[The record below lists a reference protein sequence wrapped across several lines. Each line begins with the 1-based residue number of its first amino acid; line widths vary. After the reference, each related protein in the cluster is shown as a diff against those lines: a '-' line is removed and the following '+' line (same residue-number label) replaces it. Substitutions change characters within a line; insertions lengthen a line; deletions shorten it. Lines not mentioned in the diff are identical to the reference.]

1 MSNELEEFIIEHEI
15 EVTPSALKKLD
26 EVYGVTKLEHLDF
39 MQKEDLMEAGI
50 KVVQCRALL
59 YHYDRYKKRTSATPD
74 DVSISLSPLQLSY
87 NVIKQAPKS
96 KKQFQIKYV
105 LCIDMFIINQEERC
119 ISVNPEQDTM
129 EFLIREICS
138 IHHLDQELTLELY
151 NKNGIPLNVNE
162 YTSNLTLSKWE
173 VQLNDSYYVL
183 PRRKSQPFWDPPAT
197 ILDEANEKGQ
207 SKLKVLS
214 EVFGHFTIDVNFDTL
229 TVKKVLQKASRILNI
244 PSCFLTLHKNVFD
257 DPMSED
263 DKIAFDAEACEPEV
277 IIRFKE
283 LHSIDT
289 DFGKP
294 SYIPLQEQT
303 EKGLAKFYSVL
314 KYLAYQTHFLCHKI
328 ANAVSKI
335 ADCVPLTAALHQ
347 FRKFS
352 SFYHLSYLAI
362 LFEGFYTLS
371 KAFLANFCNVN
382 DNQVFEFFDYIFG
395 YIMKYSE
402 NLYDEHTLEFD
413 IIELRCPITSN
424 KIIEPVTVI
433 TDAPV
438 TNQLSY
444 ERKAAVKLIKN
455 KEVLPECGDCIEE
468 QDLMPNEQLQ
478 HYLIAFSFSS
488 HFAEIQALKISS
500 GKIPLMFPCSWKEL
514 RENVIKVRK
523 EDFSGKTYCF
533 TCNKEGHL
541 SVYLGNTKTA
551 KPQHFFYNP
560 ITCEQ
565 DTYSED
571 DLEEIKEKSVTH
583 NIAEFLHPKAKALLK
598 DFESSQKSAESSSK
612 EGITREPKE
621 AIMVVL
627 DTSSSMSGEIFKEYA
642 PNDKYRRIT
651 AAVDFFTAFANRT
664 QAYELPHVLGA
675 IYFND
680 TPKEVLSLSKSQAN
694 FESAIK
700 EANNEVQGQTA
711 LYDALKAGANSLSE
725 FTSQF
730 PSCHRRILC
739 LTDGEDNRSKATP
752 FDVSVFLAKKKV
764 VVDSILITSGG
775 NANLKAISHATGG
788 LCFLPKNRREGTRI
802 FEMETLLSIRQRSE
816 RKLPS
821 LSSQADFDQIQRRDY
836 DSTDPYSF
844 PSTFFEGID
853 KTVTC
858 SAKRMITLATIM
870 SDEHLS
876 HTSSSKQPNVQSVM
890 RELKTYVRNPHQ
902 DIEVFPDEKNIC
914 QWKIILRGPSGTPY
928 SGGVFLIFA
937 KFPKE
942 YPHKPPEMRFITP
955 IYHCNI
961 NSNGRIC
968 HPILGRNY
976 LPTLSVKEI
985 FDHIYGLLMA
995 PEPDDPLDS
1004 VLAEEFHTEKDEY
1017 MRKARELTQD
1027 KATKVTWENYKKA
1040 LGEEAGDVSDDF
1052 KCPLTGKLFINPVS
1066 TPSGHTY
1073 ERDALL
1079 EYMARNDNMDPKSKQ
1094 RIANDELRPNSIIKK
1109 LVDNFRKTNLV

>member
-1 MSNELEEFIIEHEI
+1 MLPTFSVAKFSIYENAGYRPTIRNVGQWSSKNCRGAIQSLIIQLKGKMSNELEKFLIEHKI
-15 EVTPSALKKLD
+15 EVTPPALKKLD

-39 MQKEDLMEAGI
+39 IKKEDLMDVGI

-59 YHYDRYKKRTSATPD
+59 YYYDQYKKRTSAIPIHTSATPIHTSATP
-74 DVSISLSPLQLSY
+74 VHTPISLSPLQLSY
-87 NVIKQAPKS
+87 DVIKQATKS
-96 KKQFQIKYV
+96 KTQFQIKYV
-105 LCIDMFIINQEERC
+105 LCIDMFIVNQEEQY

-129 EFLIREICS
+129 DFLIKEICN
-138 IHHLDQELTLELY
+138 IHQLSQELTLELY

-162 YTSNLTLSKWE
+162 YTSNLTLRKWE

-197 ILDEANEKGQ
+197 ILDEANDKGQ

-214 EVFGHFTIDVNFDTL
+214 EVFGHFTIDWKECF
-229 TVKKVLQKASRILNI
+229 KKFHVFGIETDASINQD
-244 PSCFLTLHKNVFD
+244 V
-257 DPMSED
+257 
-263 DKIAFDAEACEPEV
+263 KIASDVDEV
-277 IIRFKE
+277 IVRFKE
-283 LHSIDT
+283 IHSVT
-289 DFGKP
+289 GFGKP
-294 SYIPLQEQT
+294 SYIPIQEQT

-314 KYLAYQTHFLCHKI
+314 KYLSYSGPRCDKI
-328 ANAVSKI
+328 PYAVSKI
-335 ADCVPLTAALHQ
+335 ADCVPLTAALYQ
-347 FRKFS
+347 FTKFS
-352 SFYHLSYLAI
+352 SFSHLSHLAI
-362 LFEGFYTLS
+362 LFEGFYSLS
-371 KAFLANFCNVN
+371 KAFLENFCNVK
-382 DNQVFEFFDYIFG
+382 DNEVFEFFDYIFG

-402 NLYDEHTLEFD
+402 NLYDSHTLEFN
-413 IIELRCPITSN
+413 IVELKCPITSN
-424 KIIEPVTVI
+424 KIIEPVTVSI
-433 TDAPV
+433 DAV
-438 TNQLSY
+438 INQLSY
-444 ERKAAVKLIKN
+444 ERKAAVKLIKD
-455 KEVLPECGDCIEE
+455 KQVLPQCKDCIEE
-468 QDLMPNEQLQ
+468 QDLLPNEQLQ
-478 HYLIAFSFSS
+478 HYLIAFSFSRV
-488 HFAEIQALKISS
+488 ADILALRISS
-500 GKIPLMFPCSWKEL
+500 EKMRPLMFPCSWKEL

-523 EDFSGKTYCF
+523 EDFLGQNGCF
-533 TCNKEGHL
+533 TCNKA
-541 SVYLGNTKTA
+541 VYLGNTKTA
-551 KPQHFFYNP
+551 KLQYYFYNP
-560 ITCEQ
+560 MTCKQ
-565 DTYSED
+565 DTYAEA
-571 DLEEIKEKSVTH
+571 DLEEIKGKSVTH

-598 DFESSQKSAESSSK
+598 DFESSQKSNEPSSK
-612 EGITREPKE
+612 EGITKEPKE

-627 DTSSSMSGEIFKEYA
+627 DTSSSMNGEIFKEYA

-664 QAYELPHVLGA
+664 QAYEFPHVLGA

-680 TPKEVLSLSKSQAN
+680 TPKEVLSLSELQAN
-694 FESAIK
+694 FETTINK
-700 EANNEVQGQTA
+700 ANNEVRGQTA
-711 LYDALKAGANSLSE
+711 LYDALKAAANTLSE

-739 LTDGEDNRSKATP
+739 LTDGKDNRSKATP
-752 FDVSVFLAKKKV
+752 FDVSAFLAKKNV

-802 FEMETLLSIRQRSE
+802 FEMETLLS
-816 RKLPS
+816 
-821 LSSQADFDQIQRRDY
+821 ADFDQIQQRDY

-844 PSTFFEGID
+844 KSTFFEGID
-853 KTVTC
+853 ETVTC

-876 HTSSSKQPNVQSVM
+876 HTSSSKQPNVQSLM
-890 RELKTYVRNPHQ
+890 RELKTYVKNPHQ
-902 DIEVFPDEKNIC
+902 DIE
-914 QWKIILRGPSGTPY
+914 
-928 SGGVFLIFA
+928 
-937 KFPKE
+937 E
-942 YPHKPPEMRFITP
+942 YPYKPPEMRFITP

-976 LPTLSVKEI
+976 LPTLSIKEI